1 MRGRKTDLT
10 LRTQGTVFELG
21 RHRQVIV
28 EFSPA
33 QPDMI
38 RIRAAGLK
46 TRYSISG
53 GDLYTLLVR
62 RSVEAERREQR
73 ALRGQKRQRR

>member
-21 RHRQVIV
+21 GHRQVIV

-46 TRYSISG
+46 TRYTIST
-53 GDLYTLLVR
+53 GDLYTMLVQR
-62 RSVEAERREQR
+62 TVEAERRR
-73 ALRGQKRQRR
+73 SRTRRLAR